1 MTNEQRIL
9 NALIGARQML
19 SSLDKDNDSDDL
31 WNAAI
36 KDIES
41 NMGEPMDD
49 SEFRMTAV
57 LIMDTLHESIMELVD
72 RFAHE
77 EATAIREMIMKQKMH
92 ERRN

>member
-19 SSLDKDNDSDDL
+19 SSLDKISDNDDL
-31 WNAAI
+31 WDKAI
-36 KDIES
+36 EDIKS
-41 NMGEPMDD
+41 HMGEPMND
-49 SEFRMTAV
+49 SEFRLMAV
-57 LIMDTLHESIMELVD
+57 IMMDTVHESII

-77 EATAIREMIMKQKMH
+77 EATAIRETVMKQQMH